1 MRLLRYF
8 AVLVCLLAVGCGVNR
23 AFVEAVSANWAAIGP
38 EYVAYV
44 EADQSLSD
52 GERRSR
58 LLTAELMNALI
69 DEAQKEN

>member
-1 MRLLRYF
+1 MRFLRYF

-23 AFVEAVSANWAAIGP
+23 VFTEAVSANWAAIGP

-44 EADQSLSD
+44 EADPGLSP

-58 LLTAELMNALI
+58 LLTAELMDALI
-69 DEAQKEN
+69 AEAQKEN